1 MIFVT
6 GSTFVIWLAIMI
18 IMLIVEGIVPGLVS
32 IWFAIGALAAMISAL
47 CGSPLWL
54 QAVWFIAVSLASLC
68 LTRPLVKKY
77 INPKIQ
83 PTNADALI
91 GKECIVT
98 ENIDNIAGEGAV
110 KISGQVWTARSV
122 DDAIKIPQ
130 GQIVV
135 VKEIQGVKL
144 IVK

>member
-1 MIFVT
+1 MIYVT

-54 QAVWFIAVSLASLC
+54 QAVWFLAVSLASLC

-77 INPKIQ
+77 VNPKIQ

-98 ENIDNIAGEGAV
+98 EDIDNIAGEGAV
-110 KISGQVWTARSV
+110 KISGQVWTARST
-122 DDAIKIPQ
+122 DDAVKIPQ
-130 GQIVV
+130 GKIVV